1 MIALTSSI
9 IVLTNIMIVLTS
21 GTIVLT
27 ESIIVLTNNR
37 DWGAGG
43 CLVLFGVP
51 GGDSPNW
58 PTEARRKT

>member
-21 GTIVLT
+21 GMIVLT
-27 ESIIVLTNNR
+27 DSIIVLTNNR

-51 GGDSPNW
+51 GRDSPN
-58 PTEARRKT
+58 